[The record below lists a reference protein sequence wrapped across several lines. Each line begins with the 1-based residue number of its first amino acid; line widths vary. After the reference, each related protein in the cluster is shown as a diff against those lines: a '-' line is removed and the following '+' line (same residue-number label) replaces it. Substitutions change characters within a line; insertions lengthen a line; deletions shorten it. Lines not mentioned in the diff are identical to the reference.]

1 MQTRTRTLMAVVATL
16 SFAMMPTLALSQ
28 STPSGQPTT
37 GTQPQSDTPARGGVP
52 GDRSMGVAPDHQ
64 FVERAARGGMAEVE
78 MGQLAQQKASSDQV
92 KVFAARMVRDH
103 SKSNEE
109 LKQLAQ
115 AKGIAVPAGPQKS
128 EHGVDKLSKLSG
140 PEFDRHYMEHMV
152 SDHRK
157 TVAEFK
163 KASESAK
170 DIEVKAFAGKT
181 LPTLQDHLNQA
192 QSIQESVKSAS
203 K

>member
-1 MQTRTRTLMAVVATL
+1 MNPRTVTWAATAAL
-16 SFAMMPTLALSQ
+16 WIATAATSALAQSERSQPATSATAGAGQ
-28 STPSGQPTT
+28 STGQ
-37 GTQPQSDTPARGGVP
+37 GRMADA
-52 GDRSMGVAPDHQ
+52 DRQ
-64 FVERAARGGMAEVE
+64 FVERAAGAGMAEVE
-78 MGQLAQQKASSDQV
+78 LGQLAQQKASSQQI
-92 KVFAARMVRDH
+92 KVFAARMVQDH
-103 SKSNEE
+103 SKANEE

-115 AKGIAVPAGPQKS
+115 AKGMTVPAAGAKAHRG
-128 EHGVDKLSKLSG
+128 EMDKLNKLSG
-140 PEFDRHYMEHMV
+140 ADFDKQYVSHMV

-163 KASESAK
+163 KASESAQ
-170 DIEVKAFAGKT
+170 DLDLKAFAGKT